1 MRYATRLEQIA
12 GKATKAW
19 DAHVIA
25 AEKRACGEPA
35 ILMTVGD
42 SDFASP
48 SSTVAAVHE
57 SLAAGRTYY
66 TASAGG
72 RPIREAIA
80 RRHAGKTSQVID
92 ADQVVVTIGAQN
104 ALLTAA
110 LCLIEPGDQVLVPE
124 PMYVTYPGTIAA
136 AGGESIAIRSPA
148 QNRFHP
154 LISEMEAAIG
164 PRTRAIFLA
173 TPNNPTGAVYT
184 AEELSSI
191 ATLCHKHDLWLVS
204 DEVYGDLVY
213 EGRHVSPSILPGM
226 AERTITIGSLSKSH
240 AMAGWRLGWMI
251 GPPGLAHRAGQLA
264 VCSTYGVPTFLQ
276 DAAVVALEQF
286 PDGLPQLQAAYRR
299 RRDRLC
305 ELLDAVPLLSCH
317 RPEGGMF
324 VMLDAR
330 ATGLSAYDFAKGLV
344 VEEGVAIL
352 PADGFGNSAN
362 GYLRINL
369 GVPDPEIDEAALRIA
384 RYVKRI
390 GRHRSRMGRPLERDV
405 HEGINQL

>member
-1 MRYATRLEQIA
+1 MRYASRIHQIA
-12 GKATKAW
+12 GKASNAW
-19 DAHVIA
+19 DMHVIA
-25 AEKRACGEPA
+25 TEKRARGEPA

-42 SDFASP
+42 TDFASP
-48 SSTVAAVHE
+48 AATVAAVRE
-57 SLAAGRTYY
+57 SLAAGRTGY

-72 RPIREAIA
+72 RPMREAVA
-80 RRHAGKTSQVID
+80 QRHARQTGQVID

-136 AGGESIAIRSPA
+136 AGGESVGIRSPA

-154 LISEMEAAIG
+154 LINDMESAIG

-184 AEELSSI
+184 AEELSCI
-191 ATLCHKHDLWLVS
+191 AALCRKHDLWLVS
-204 DEVYGDLVY
+204 DEVYADLVY
-213 EGRHVSPSILPGM
+213 EGRHVSPSVLPGM
-226 AERTITIGSLSKSH
+226 AERTVTIGSLSKSH

-251 GPPGLAHRAGQLA
+251 APPTLARFAGQLA
-264 VCSTYGVPTFLQ
+264 LCSTYGIPTFLQ
-276 DAAVVALEQF
+276 DAAVVALEQL
-286 PDGLPQLQAAYRR
+286 PDGIPELRATYRR
-299 RRDRLC
+299 RRDRICKRL
-305 ELLDAVPLLSCH
+305 EAVPHLSCH

-344 VEEGVAIL
+344 LDEGVALL
-352 PADGFGNSAN
+352 PADGFGDSAT
-362 GYLRINL
+362 GYLRMNL
-369 GVPDPEIDEAALRIA
+369 GVPDEEIDEATLRIA
-384 RYVKRI
+384 RYAERL
-390 GRHRSRMGRPLERDV
+390 GRDRP
-405 HEGINQL
+405 

>member
-1 MRYATRLEQIA
+1 MRYASRIKHVA
-12 GKATKAW
+12 GKASNAW
-19 DAHVIA
+19 DIHMIA
-25 AEKRACGEPA
+25 KEKRTRGEHA

-42 SDFASP
+42 TDFASP
-48 SSTVAAVHE
+48 DVAVAAVHE
-57 SLAAGRTYY
+57 SLAVGRTYY
-66 TASAGG
+66 TPSAGG
-72 RPIREAIA
+72 RPMREAIA
-80 RRHAGKTSQVID
+80 RRHAHKTGQVID

-136 AGGESIAIRSPA
+136 AGGEVISIRSPA

-154 LISEMEAAIG
+154 LIEEMEAAIN
-164 PRTRAIFLA
+164 PRTRAVFLA

-184 AEELSSI
+184 MEELSSI
-191 ATLCHKHDLWLVS
+191 ASLCQKHDLWLVS

-213 EGRHVSPSILPGM
+213 EGRHVSPSVLPGM
-226 AERTITIGSLSKSH
+226 AARTITISSLSKSH

-251 GPPGLAHRAGQLA
+251 GPRELAQHAGQLA
-264 VCSTYGVPTFLQ
+264 LCSTYGVPTFLQ

-286 PDGLPQLQAAYRR
+286 PDGLPEVQAAYRR

-305 ELLDAVPLLSCH
+305 ERLEAVHLLSCP

-324 VMLDAR
+324 VMLDTR
-330 ATGLSAYDFAKGLV
+330 ATGLLAYDFAMGLV
-344 VEEGVAIL
+344 LEEGVATL
-352 PADGFGNSAN
+352 PADGFGESTT

-369 GVPDPEIDEAALRIA
+369 GVADAEIDQAALRIA
-384 RYVKRI
+384 RYAERL
-390 GRHRSRMGRPLERDV
+390 GRHRAVS
-405 HEGINQL
+405 